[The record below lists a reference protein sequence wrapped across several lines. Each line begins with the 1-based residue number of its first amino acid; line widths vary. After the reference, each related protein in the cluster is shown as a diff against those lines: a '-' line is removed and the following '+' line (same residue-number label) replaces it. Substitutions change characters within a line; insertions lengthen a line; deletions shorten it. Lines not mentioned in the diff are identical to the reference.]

1 MHHAK
6 PLPPLEELQE
16 VFAVT
21 ERFPSGLIW
30 KINPSIQ
37 GGKKAGS
44 IAGSLPKEGPR
55 YWRVKYKQK
64 LYLCHRIRWSLL
76 NNRLVLPEEYVDHV
90 DKNSED
96 NRCELRLV
104 TRSQNQYNRKRFKNK
119 SGFRWVAYTKNRPNK
134 PWRVMM
140 KINGKL
146 EYFGYYEN
154 VLEAA
159 LKADE
164 VAFERLDIDYA
175 LLNFP
180 ELKLKNKNGY
190 SNALRD
196 IKV

>member
-1 MHHAK
+1 
-6 PLPPLEELQE
+6 
-16 VFAVT
+16 
-21 ERFPSGLIW
+21 
-30 KINPSIQ
+30 
-37 GGKKAGS
+37 
-44 IAGSLPKEGPR
+44 
-55 YWRVKYKQK
+55 
-64 LYLCHRIRWSLL
+64 
-76 NNRLVLPEEYVDHV
+76 
-90 DKNSED
+90 
-96 NRCELRLV
+96 
-104 TRSQNQYNRKRFKNK
+104 
-119 SGFRWVAYTKNRPNK
+119 
-134 PWRVMM
+134 MM